1 MDPDLPER
9 LLPTRDLLG
18 RSLMLH
24 PREQAPAMPAGLAA
38 DLALRF
44 APGAIEKPSPPGI
57 PLMEKVRTWLSTPG
71 FGLAAAAVVVVGIA
85 IPMISTPDRE
95 IFRGA
100 AQQAGTDMV
109 RIAFIGEEAKI
120 ETAIKSSG
128 NFEAFAF
135 AVGAESLPGPKV
147 VIDFRAGVI
156 SAVDRDGQTVH
167 SKPIPADAKDAPDA
181 VADAISRL

>member
-24 PREQAPAMPAGLAA
+24 PREEAPAMPAGLAT

-44 APGAIEKPSPPGI
+44 APRAIERATPPR
-57 PLMEKVRTWLSTPG
+57 LSLVEKVRAWLASPG
-71 FGLAAAAVVVVGIA
+71 FGLAAAAVVVVGVA

-95 IFRGA
+95 IFRGSAQTA
-100 AQQAGTDMV
+100 ATDTV
-109 RIAFIGEEAKI
+109 RIAFIGEDAAI
-120 ETAIKSSG
+120 ESAIKSSG

-135 AVGAESLPGPKV
+135 AVGADSLPGPKV
-147 VIDFRAGVI
+147 VIDFRTGVI
-156 SAVDRDGQTVH
+156 SAVDRDGDTVH
-167 SKPIPADAKDAPDA
+167 SAPIPDDAKDAPDA
-181 VADAISRL
+181 VADAVSRL